1 MLDFLELEETVGRA
15 WHRLIGHVHT
25 WPRHPDHAVRL
36 ADVQPVL
43 AICFRGFGGE
53 GAVQIAAMRG
63 KTSGHRLGWWQRIGL
78 GEEKLSQPARDGS
91 SLMLPG
97 SIDLFPDRELNR
109 DMYVWLAAYMAVM
122 PLHPIAVLD
131 PLRRDLAAL
140 TRAGETVA
148 RVLASFP
155 GLQRRYRRLAAEMLA
170 ARRRGALPSVE
181 AQVEGRITSLLR
193 KGAQEPDD
201 ALPVIFPH
209 RAPAGYLPM
218 LPVPLWPDALLRP
231 ETAPRRGEDEPV
243 TGSRDVADAGTERQL
258 AVRENQEDGKE
269 DRSPFILNRFEK
281 ILAMAEMVNVD
292 RPADDSDDRDTK
304 AAEDLDDMTL
314 GERKGRPASR
324 FRFDLDLPP
333 EALDRT
339 PVTAERTYPEWDF
352 RSGAY
357 LPDHCRVLAA
367 PAAELGPAAAP
378 DVDVETKRMIR
389 RVRRQFEVL
398 RPRHEMLRAQLDG
411 ADLDLDAVVRARTDL
426 AAGGQGSDRIH
437 LMSRPQAHDLAV
449 TILVDVS
456 LSTDAWFDNHRVLD
470 VEKEALLILANGL
483 AACGDNHSIL
493 TFTSRRRDWVRI
505 ETVKAFDE
513 PMSFLVEARIA
524 ALKPGYYTRMGAA
537 IRHATAELAKQ
548 PNRKKMLL
556 VLTDGKP
563 NDIDHYEGRFAL
575 EDSRRAVIEAR
586 RNGLG
591 VFGVTV
597 DREAKSY
604 VPALFGQNGYAV
616 VGNIAKLPPALPAI
630 YRSLAS

>member
-15 WHRLIGHVHT
+15 WHRLIGHVQT
-25 WPRHPDHAVRL
+25 WPRHPEHAVHL
-36 ADVQPVL
+36 PAVQPML
-43 AICFRGFGGE
+43 AVCFRGFGGE
-53 GAVQIAAMRG
+53 GTVQIATVRG
-63 KTSGHRLGWWQRIGL
+63 KTSGHRLGWRQRMGL
-78 GEEKLSQPARDGS
+78 GEEKLTQPARDGS
-91 SLMLPG
+91 SLMLPAT
-97 SIDLFPDRELNR
+97 IDLFPDRGLNR
-109 DMYVWLAAYMAVM
+109 DLYVWLSAYMALM
-122 PLHPIAVLD
+122 PLDPIVETD
-131 PLRRDLAAL
+131 PLLRDLAAL
-140 TRAGETVA
+140 RQAEATVA
-148 RVLASFP
+148 SVTEVFP
-155 GLQRRYRRLAAEMLA
+155 GLGRRYRRLAAATLA
-170 ARRRGALPSVE
+170 ARHRGPLPSVE
-181 AQVEGRITSLLR
+181 AHVERRVTSLLR
-193 KGAQEPDD
+193 QQAGQPDD

-243 TGSRDVADAGTERQL
+243 TGGRDTGGVEIERQV
-258 AVRENQEDGKE
+258 AVRENQEARKD

-292 RPADDSDDRDTK
+292 RPSDDSDDDAK

-339 PVTAERTYPEWDF
+339 PLTAELTYPEWDF
-352 RSGAY
+352 RTGTY
-357 LPDHCRVLAA
+357 LPDHCRVLAS
-367 PAAELGPAAAP
+367 PAAETGTAGEP
-378 DVDVETKRMIR
+378 DLETRRLIR
-389 RVRRQFEVL
+389 KVRRQFEVL
-398 RPRHEMLRAQLDG
+398 RPRREMLRAQLDG
-411 ADLDLDAVVRARTDL
+411 VDLDLDAVVRGRCDL

-437 LMSRPQAHDLAV
+437 LMSRPRAHDLAV

-456 LSTDAWFDNHRVLD
+456 LSTDAWFDNRRVLD

-513 PMSFLVEARIA
+513 PMGSVVEARIA
-524 ALKPGYYTRMGAA
+524 ALKPGYYTRIGAA
-537 IRHATAELAKQ
+537 IRHASAELAKQ
-548 PNRKKMLL
+548 PNRKKLLL

-563 NDIDHYEGRFAL
+563 NDLDHYEGRFAL

-586 RNGLG
+586 RSGLG

-616 VGNIAKLPPALPAI
+616 IGNIARLPAALPAI
-630 YRSLAS
+630 YRSLAG